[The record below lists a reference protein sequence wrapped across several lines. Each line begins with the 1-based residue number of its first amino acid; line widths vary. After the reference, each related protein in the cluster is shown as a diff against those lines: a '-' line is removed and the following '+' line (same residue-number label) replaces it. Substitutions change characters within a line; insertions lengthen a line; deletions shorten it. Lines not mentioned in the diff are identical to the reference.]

1 MPRTL
6 AHQKEYKLEFDE
18 KDWDEIWSFSF
29 EPFEFQREDVLTRGQ
44 WLAIAQMCL
53 GKAELIENGRYDM
66 GDEHDGDNDEWADQ
80 LRSIADTIL
89 MFFQPGDGKT

>member
-6 AHQKEYKLEFDE
+6 AHQKGYELEFGE
-18 KDWDEIWSFSF
+18 KDWEEIQNLGF
-29 EPFEFQREDVLTRGQ
+29 EPFEIVPEEAMTRGQ
-44 WLAIAQMCL
+44 WMAIAHMCL